1 MLIEAFAIWPNKGQ
15 ATLAIAGSNLTGV
28 DNDDVWARPYA
39 FLTAALAP
47 DLESLMSGRTYMLMT
62 CHGLTAIDVH
72 EKGGDYRWCPPCN
85 AGSHGRCRR
94 CVCQGK
100 TRPFDTLKVGHVNMR

>member
-1 MLIEAFAIWPNKGQ
+1 MTMCGRGR
-15 ATLAIAGSNLTGV
+15 TL
-28 DNDDVWARPYA
+28 

-72 EKGGDYRWCPPCN
+72 ERP
-85 AGSHGRCRR
+85 SMSRGR
-94 CVCQGK
+94 
-100 TRPFDTLKVGHVNMR
+100 

>member
-1 MLIEAFAIWPNKGQ
+1 MTMCGRGR
-15 ATLAIAGSNLTGV
+15 TL
-28 DNDDVWARPYA
+28 

-62 CHGLTAIDVH
+62 CHGLTAINVH
-72 EKGGDYRWCPPCN
+72 ERGGDYRWCPPCN

-94 CVCQGK
+94 SGR
-100 TRPFDTLKVGHVNMR
+100 TTATGHRVERFVPCAARGRA